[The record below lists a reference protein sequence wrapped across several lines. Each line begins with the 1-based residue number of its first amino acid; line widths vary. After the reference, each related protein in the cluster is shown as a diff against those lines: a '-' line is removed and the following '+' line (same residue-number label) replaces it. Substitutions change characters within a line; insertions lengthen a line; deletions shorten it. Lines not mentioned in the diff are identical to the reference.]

1 MNYLSK
7 GEVLSTV
14 PFRFVGVHNC
24 STIVAMP
31 ISFNFSAELLQFVEV
46 SLGIKAFDLFGIPA
60 FSKRFSEESK
70 MVLGTLELSK
80 DKHHIERVVLFQHVD
95 FHKAGH
101 STRFETQIEEDCY
114 HKGGLIAS
122 AKKIRE
128 LYPNIEVKLIYAR
141 LINDYAEIEL
151 VEVFECGRER
161 VMMVAPYKFQG
172 VSSCEA
178 TALFCL
184 DFRFRKETR
193 SCIRDSLGIQSF
205 DVIGVPGASKSFN
218 EGSRVLR
225 KALKVSYEQHSSR
238 KFIIVHHQDCGA
250 YGGSGNFL
258 NSIEEEHHHR
268 DQMRLFESRVKEK
281 YLDASIIKVY
291 ARLIE
296 GGKKIQFVLC

>member
-1 MNYLSK
+1 MIRK
-7 GEVLSTV
+7 GEILSTV
-14 PFRFVGVHNC
+14 PFRFVGIHSC

-80 DKHHIERVVLFQHVD
+80 NKHHIERVVLFQHVD
-95 FHKAGH
+95 FHKGGH
-101 STRFETQIEEDCY
+101 STRFGTQVEEDCY

-122 AKKIRE
+122 SKKIRE
-128 LYPNIEVKLIYAR
+128 LYPSIEIRLIYAR
-141 LINDYAEIEL
+141 IINDYKEIEL

-161 VMMVAPYKFQG
+161 VMMVAPYKFKG

-178 TALFCL
+178 VALYCL

-225 KALKVSYEQHSSR
+225 KALKVSYEQHSCR
-238 KFIIVHHQDCGA
+238 EIVVVHHQDCGA

-258 NSIEEEHHHR
+258 NSIEEEHYHR
-268 DQMRLFESRVKEK
+268 DQMRLFEARIKEK
-281 YLDASIIKVY
+281 YADVTIIKVY
-291 ARLIE
+291 ARLVDD
-296 GGKKIQFVLC
+296 GKKIQFVLC